1 MQILKY
7 EKVDASFKPWNE
19 EYFNVANS
27 LIEFI
32 QNERFKVIHIGS
44 TSAKVSGKGIIDL
57 SLLYEMDQLKEAVN
71 YVKSLGFQ
79 DQTGK
84 KLFPRERPRKDGMVI
99 FNEKKYNI
107 HIHLILNGSI
117 EHRKQIKFREF
128 MLENPWARKKY
139 EESKLEILEK
149 GIIEQEEYGKEKS
162 VFVKSVIEELENIE

>member
-84 KLFPRERPRKDGMVI
+84 NFFQEKDQEKMEWLYLMEKNTISIYILF
-99 FNEKKYNI
+99 
-107 HIHLILNGSI
+107 
-117 EHRKQIKFREF
+117 
-128 MLENPWARKKY
+128 
-139 EESKLEILEK
+139 
-149 GIIEQEEYGKEKS
+149 
-162 VFVKSVIEELENIE
+162 